1 MRRTSACLEMDEP
14 TTDVVELDFAAEDQE
29 RRDMYDEHADYCPTP
44 EQIAAECRRIRE
56 GWSERE
62 HWKRA
67 GFSQGKPRWEPRMVV
82 TAIDHRKWLPGS

>member
-1 MRRTSACLEMDEP
+1 MNE
-14 TTDVVELDFAAEDQE
+14 TTVDVEELDFADGQE
-29 RRDMYDEHADYCPTP
+29 TSEMRGEYGDYCPTP
-44 EQIAAECRRIRE
+44 EQIAAECRKIRE

-67 GFSQGKPRWEPRMVV
+67 GFRQGRPRWEPRMVV